1 MKKSL
6 LFGVLAAFAIS
17 ALSVQNLNAQNPVKT
32 ATTTEKKVENKT
44 DKVNQAVKTATPDN
58 KIEKQ
63 SAKDVKP
70 AQSSTVS
77 DCCKTNKEC
86 DKTCKNKTSKDKTCK
101 DTTSKD
107 KLSTTNASNQP
118 NAAVKPK
125 PTTKPQSGSNSNST
139 DR

>member
-6 LFGVLAAFAIS
+6 LFGMLAAFAIS

-77 DCCKTNKEC
+77 DCCKPNNNC
-86 DKTCKNKTSKDKTCK
+86 DNTCKNKK
-101 DTTSKD
+101 
-107 KLSTTNASNQP
+107 KLSTTNASDQP

-125 PTTKPQSGSNSNST
+125 PQTKPESGSTNNAN

>member
-17 ALSVQNLNAQNPVKT
+17 ALSVQSLNAQNPVKT
-32 ATTTEKKVENKT
+32 ATQTEKAVENK
-44 DKVNQAVKTATPDN
+44 AVKTDKAVKNATPEN

-70 AQSSTVS
+70 APSATDS
-77 DCCKTNKEC
+77 DCCKKNKER
-86 DKTCKNKTSKDKTCK
+86 DKTCKN
-101 DTTSKD
+101 TTSKD

-125 PTTKPQSGSNSNST
+125 PTTKPQSSSNSNST

>member
-17 ALSVQNLNAQNPVKT
+17 AVSVQSLSAQNPVKT
-32 ATTTEKKVENKT
+32 NTQSEKAVENKSEKA
-44 DKVNQAVKTATPDN
+44 DKTVKVTTPEN
-58 KIEKQ
+58 KLEKQ
-63 SAKDVKP
+63 SVKDAKP
-70 AQSSTVS
+70 AQTTTAS
-77 DCCKTNKEC
+77 DCCKENKEC
-86 DKTCKNKTSKDKTCK
+86 DKTCKK
-101 DTTSKD
+101 

-125 PTTKPQSGSNSNST
+125 PQVKPQSSSQTNAN

>member
-17 ALSVQNLNAQNPVKT
+17 AVSVQNLNAQNPVKT
-32 ATTTEKKVENKT
+32 ATQTEKAVENK
-44 DKVNQAVKTATPDN
+44 AVKTDKAVKNATPEN

-70 AQSSTVS
+70 VQNATDS
-77 DCCKTNKEC
+77 DCCKKNKEC
-86 DKTCKNKTSKDKTCK
+86 DKTCKNK
-101 DTTSKD
+101 TSKD

-125 PTTKPQSGSNSNST
+125 PTTKPQSSSNSNST

>member
-1 MKKSL
+1 MKKTL

-17 ALSVQNLNAQNPVKT
+17 AVSVQNLSAQNPVKT
-32 ATTTEKKVENKT
+32 TTKTEKKVEKKA
-44 DKVNQAVKTATPDN
+44 DKVVAPEN

-63 SAKDVKP
+63 SMKDAKP

-77 DCCKTNKEC
+77 DCCKPSNNNC
-86 DKTCKNKTSKDKTCK
+86 DNTCKK
-101 DTTSKD
+101 

-125 PTTKPQSGSNSNST
+125 PQTQSQSSST
-139 DR
+139 NNANDR

>member
-6 LFGVLAAFAIS
+6 LFGMLAAF
-17 ALSVQNLNAQNPVKT
+17 

-77 DCCKTNKEC
+77 DCCKPNNNC
-86 DKTCKNKTSKDKTCK
+86 DNTCKNKK
-101 DTTSKD
+101 
-107 KLSTTNASNQP
+107 KLSTTNASDQP

-125 PTTKPQSGSNSNST
+125 PQTKPESGSTNNAN

>member
-17 ALSVQNLNAQNPVKT
+17 ALSVQSLNAQNPVKT
-32 ATTTEKKVENKT
+32 ATQTEKAVENK
-44 DKVNQAVKTATPDN
+44 AVKTDKAVKNATPEN

-70 AQSSTVS
+70 APSATDS
-77 DCCKTNKEC
+77 DCCKKNKEC
-86 DKTCKNKTSKDKTCK
+86 DKTCKNKTSKDK
-101 DTTSKD
+101 
-107 KLSTTNASNQP
+107 LSTTNASNRP

-125 PTTKPQSGSNSNST
+125 PTTKPQSSSNSNST

>member
-1 MKKSL
+1 MKKTL

-17 ALSVQNLNAQNPVKT
+17 ALSVQSLNAQNPVKT
-32 ATTTEKKVENKT
+32 ATQTEKAVENK
-44 DKVNQAVKTATPDN
+44 AVKTDKAVKNATPEN

-70 AQSSTVS
+70 APSATAS
-77 DCCKTNKEC
+77 DCCKKNKEC
-86 DKTCKNKTSKDKTCK
+86 DKTCKNKTSKDTTC
-101 DTTSKD
+101 KD

-125 PTTKPQSGSNSNST
+125 PTTKPQSSSNSNST

>member
-17 ALSVQNLNAQNPVKT
+17 ALSVQSLNAQNPVKT
-32 ATTTEKKVENKT
+32 ATQTEKAVENK
-44 DKVNQAVKTATPDN
+44 AVKTDKAVKNATPEN

-70 AQSSTVS
+70 APSATAS
-77 DCCKTNKEC
+77 DCCKKNKEC
-86 DKTCKNKTSKDKTCK
+86 DKTCKN
-101 DTTSKD
+101 TTSKD

-125 PTTKPQSGSNSNST
+125 PTTKPQSSSNSNST